1 METPN
6 QSVLPC
12 PVLMV
17 FNSVIFLLF
26 FPAIFVGNSVLSRRP
41 VWRKLFLLLA
51 SYFFYAQWDY
61 RFLFLIW
68 ISTAIDWIVG
78 AKIGGEERPKQRK
91 WWLWVSLAVNIGL
104 LGTFKYMGFFVES
117 ANALLEAIGMNGNI
131 HTLKLILPVGIS
143 FYTFQTLSYSLDI
156 YYRKIKPHD
165 SVLDFALF
173 VGFFPQLVAG
183 PIVRARDFLPQLKQ
197 NPMPTREDLSM
208 GIYHILSGLFKKV
221 IIADVLGADLA
232 QPYYSDPDAY
242 GFFGAMAGIYGFA
255 FQLFGDFAGYSQ
267 MAIGCALLLG
277 FKLPKNFDN
286 PFMAR
291 NNLEIWRRW
300 HITLLTWMRDYIYIP
315 LGGSRGGENKTYR
328 NIMIT
333 NIFSGVWHGAGINF
347 VIWGIV
353 DGITICFSRIFQMG
367 RKARGSI
374 DSPDDPALW
383 IWWQRF
389 LTFHVW
395 LIAMP
400 IFRTQNLDQLAAVGR
415 SLVRWDASSEIA
427 GATPMRGLVLVAVAL
442 AMTIISEYYG
452 PAIRGF
458 WRKLSPEL
466 LGVAFLGILGLS
478 GLLATEGSPFIYFQ
492 F

>member
-1 METPN
+1 M
-6 QSVLPC
+6 SH
-12 PVLMV
+12 
-17 FNSVIFLLF
+17 
-26 FPAIFVGNSVLSRRP
+26 RP
-41 VWRKLFLLLA
+41 VWRKIFLLLA

-68 ISTAIDWIVG
+68 VSTAIDWFVG
-78 AKIGGEERPKQRK
+78 AKIGAEERPKQRK
-91 WWLWVSLAVNIGL
+91 WWLWLSLAVNFGL

-117 ANALLEAIGMNGNI
+117 ANALLEAIGMHGNI

-156 YYRKIKPHD
+156 YFRKIKPHD
-165 SVLDFALF
+165 SALDFALF

-183 PIVRARDFLPQLKQ
+183 PIVRARDFLPQLKS
-197 NPMPTREDLSM
+197 NPMPTTDDLKM

-232 QPYYSDPDAY
+232 QPYYSDPDGY

-315 LGGSRGGENKTYR
+315 LGGSRGGNKKTYR

-333 NIFSGVWHGAGINF
+333 NLFSGVWHGAGVNF

-353 DGITICFSRIFQMG
+353 DGITICFSRVFQMG
-367 RKARGSI
+367 RKARGRV
-374 DSPDDPALW
+374 DSPDDAVWW

-389 LTFHVW
+389 VTFHVW

-400 IFRTQNLDQLAAVGR
+400 IFRTQSIDQLAAVGR
-415 SLVRWDASSEIA
+415 SLIRLGPSGEVVGPVPI
-427 GATPMRGLVLVAVAL
+427 RGLILIVLAL

-452 PAIRGF
+452 STIRRL
-458 WRKLSPEL
+458 WRRLTPEL
-466 LGVAFLGILGLS
+466 LGVAFLLILGLS

>member
-1 METPN
+1 
-6 QSVLPC
+6 
-12 PVLMV
+12 MV
-17 FNSVIFLLF
+17 FNSILFLLF
-26 FPAIFVGNSVLSRRP
+26 FPAIFVGNSLLL
-41 VWRKLFLLLA
+41 RKPTLRKVFLLLA

-68 ISTAIDWIVG
+68 TSTAVDWFVG
-78 AKIGGEERPKQRK
+78 AAIGKEERPKQRK
-91 WWLWVSLAVNIGL
+91 WWLWLSLAVNIGL
-104 LGTFKYMGFFVES
+104 LATFKYLGFFVES
-117 ANALLEAIGMNGNI
+117 ANDFLELMGFEG
-131 HTLKLILPVGIS
+131 HLPVLKLILPVGIS
-143 FYTFQTLSYSLDI
+143 FYTFQTLSYTLDI
-156 YYRKIKPHD
+156 YFKKIKPHD
-165 SVLDFALF
+165 SPLDFALF

-183 PIVRARDFLPQLKQ
+183 PIVRARDFLPQLAA
-197 NPMPTREDLSM
+197 NPAPSRDDLSM

-221 IIADVLGADLA
+221 IIADVIGADLA
-232 QPYYSDPDAY
+232 QPYYTNPEQY

-277 FKLPKNFDN
+277 YKLPKNFDN

-315 LGGSRGGENKTYR
+315 LGGSRGGEKQTYR

-333 NIFSGVWHGAGINF
+333 NIFSGVWHGAGWNF
-347 VIWGIV
+347 LIWGIV
-353 DGITICFSRIFQMG
+353 DGITICFSRVYQMA
-367 RKARGSI
+367 RKATGKVDLPS
-374 DSPDDPALW
+374 DANWW

-400 IFRTQNLDQLAAVGR
+400 IFRTETLDQLGAVGE
-415 SLVRWDASSEIA
+415 SLVRLGPEGDVASEI
-427 GATPMRGLVLVAVAL
+427 PVRGLVLILLGL
-442 AMTIISEYYG
+442 AMTITSEYHG
-452 PAIRGF
+452 SAIRKRWRTLPPEVQGLGF
-458 WRKLSPEL
+458 F
-466 LGVAFLGILGLS
+466 AIAGLA
-478 GLLATEGSPFIYFQ
+478 GLLSTEGSRFIYFQ

>member
-1 METPN
+1 M
-6 QSVLPC
+6 
-12 PVLMV
+12 
-17 FNSVIFLLF
+17 
-26 FPAIFVGNSVLSRRP
+26 
-41 VWRKLFLLLA
+41 
-51 SYFFYAQWDY
+51 
-61 RFLFLIW
+61 
-68 ISTAIDWIVG
+68 STAIDWIVG
-78 AKIGGEERPKQRK
+78 AKIGAEERPKQRK
-91 WWLWVSLAVNIGL
+91 WWLWLSLAVNISL
-104 LGTFKYMGFFVES
+104 LGTFKYMGFFVDS

-221 IIADVLGADLA
+221 IIADVIGADLA

-277 FKLPKNFDN
+277 FRLPKNFDN

-333 NIFSGVWHGAGINF
+333 NIFSGVWHGAGLNF

-353 DGITICFSRIFQMG
+353 DGITICFSRMFQMG
-367 RKARGSI
+367 RKARNRV
-374 DSPDDPALW
+374 DSPDDPILW

-389 LTFHVW
+389 FTFHIW

-400 IFRTQNLDQLAAVGR
+400 IFRTQTLDQLAAVGQ
-415 SLVRWDASSEIA
+415 SLVRLGPASEIA
-427 GATPMRGLVLVAVAL
+427 GPVPIRGLVLIVLAL

-452 PAIRGF
+452 PAIRRF
-458 WRKLSPEL
+458 WRLLSPEV
-466 LGVAFLGILGLS
+466 LGVACVGILGLC